1 MLHAPGGLDR
11 LSGRIETVG
20 EAKIDRMAETE
31 LPAKARKKGKS
42 RVAVLFAALLPRL
55 KILLPLAVATL
66 LMALGFFLLWQT
78 SLVYSESGSIQAA
91 ETART
96 RAVADIGAQIAR
108 LNARA
113 QEVVQSARVLE
124 ALGSGDEAGLTAAA
138 DAARAE
144 WPELVGASFYGAE
157 LPEIRERDLQRF
169 GYSRAQ
175 MLMQAQVNRKPAPA
189 QIHRIAGDGQ
199 QLVLALPVPGGAAPL
214 AYAYLALP
222 SSTVVD
228 ILQASGSSGGVRI
241 DLRQGD
247 GRGDLTVASS
257 SSTRGNST
265 GDLGVPIQGSELRL
279 AIASPDEQILVTR
292 NLWALIAMTALSLLG
307 GFVALW
313 LRQVGMQGATAA
325 LRPGKRSQ
333 VQEITL
339 AEAIRKQAEKDKDTA
354 TARPAAA
361 PVKADP
367 ATPAA
372 KEKRISVNRSI
383 FRAYDI
389 RGVLGQTL
397 TNDIARQIGRAIGSE
412 AQHRGLREI
421 VVGRDGRLSGP
432 DLSGALIEGLRAA
445 GCDVI
450 DIGVAPTPLTYFGAY
465 HLQTGSCVSVTGSH
479 NPPDYNGFKIVLGGE
494 TLSEGAIQDL
504 FARISEERYSSGS
517 GGLQVMN
524 LLDDYVARITDD
536 IQVENKLK
544 VVVDCG
550 NGVAGAVAPAVLQGI
565 GCEVH
570 ELYCDVD
577 GQFPNHHPDP
587 SDPRNLQDLILS
599 VKQTG
604 ADLGLAFDGD
614 GDRLGVVTRTGEIIY
629 PDRLLMLFAIDVLS
643 RNPGATIIYDVKCT
657 GHLQPLVLQ
666 HGGSPIMWR
675 TGHSL
680 IKAKMRET
688 GAQLAGE
695 MSGHFFFA
703 ERWYGF
709 DDAIYAAARLLEILA
724 GDLEGRTPE
733 AIFNAL
739 PKGVSTPELKIELH
753 EGEHYRFIE
762 AFKAKA
768 VFDGARLTTIDGV
781 RADWPD
787 GWGLVRA
794 SNTTP
799 VLVLRFD
806 ADNEAALKRIQGV
819 FREQLLA
826 LDRALPL
833 PF

>member
-1 MLHAPGGLDR
+1 
-11 LSGRIETVG
+11 
-20 EAKIDRMAETE
+20 MAEAE
-31 LPAKARKKGKS
+31 LPAKPRTGTKS
-42 RVAVLFAALLPRL
+42 PLAAMGGVLLSRL
-55 KILLPLAVATL
+55 KVLLPLVVATI
-66 LMALGFFLLWQT
+66 LMLVGFFLLWQC
-78 SLVYSESGSIQAA
+78 SLVYSESGTVAA
-91 ETART
+91 AQTSRE
-96 RAVADIGAQIAR
+96 RAVVAIGQRIGDAIR
-108 LNARA
+108 KA
-113 QEVVQSARVLE
+113 QEVVGSDAILA
-124 ALGSGDEAGLTAAA
+124 ALGTTDEAGLAAA
-138 DAARAE
+138 AEEARRS
-144 WPELVGASFYGAE
+144 WPELVDAAFYSPD
-157 LPEIRERDLQRF
+157 LPDIRERDLRRF

-175 MLMQAQVNRKPAPA
+175 MLMQAQLSGSPAPV
-189 QIHRIAGDGQ
+189 QVHNSSSEGQ
-199 QLVLALPVPGGAAPL
+199 QLVLVLPVKSEEATV

-222 SSTVVD
+222 VSVIVD
-228 ILQASGSSGGVRI
+228 VLKESVRASARI

-247 GRGDLTVASS
+247 GRGDLLIASS
-257 SSTRGNST
+257 GSSDGSSI
-265 GDLGVPIQGSELRL
+265 GDLGVPIEGSQLRL
-279 AIASPDEQILVTR
+279 AIADPDNQIVVTR
-292 NLWALIAMTALSLLG
+292 NLWVLVPATLICLLG
-307 GFVALW
+307 GFLALW
-313 LRQVGMQGATAA
+313 LRQVGMQGAAA
-325 LRPGKRSQ
+325 AFRPRNRNEPE
-333 VQEITL
+333 EITL
-339 AEAIRKQAEKDKDTA
+339 AEAIKKQAESDSA
-354 TARPAAA
+354 AAAAAAVAEPAASPA
-361 PVKADP
+361 RIEPVRSKP
-367 ATPAA
+367 G
-372 KEKRISVNRSI
+372 EKKIGISRSI

-397 TNDIARQIGRAIGSE
+397 TNDIARMIGRAIGSE

-450 DIGVAPTPLTYFGAY
+450 DIGLAPTPLTYFGAY

-504 FARISEERYSSGS
+504 FARISEERFSSGS

-524 LLDDYVARITDD
+524 LHDDYVARICDD

-550 NGVAGAVAPAVLQGI
+550 NGVAGAVAPAVLEGI

-570 ELYCDVD
+570 ELYCEVD
-577 GQFPNHHPDP
+577 GLFPNHHPDP

-604 ADLGLAFDGD
+604 ADIGLAFDGD
-614 GDRLGVVTRTGEIIY
+614 GDRLGVVTKTGEVIY

-657 GHLQPLVLQ
+657 GHLQPLILQ

-680 IKAKMRET
+680 IKSKMRET
-688 GAQLAGE
+688 SAQLAGE

-709 DDAIYAAARLLEILA
+709 DDAVYAAARLLEILA
-724 GDLEGRTPE
+724 GDPEGRSAE
-733 AIFNAL
+733 EIFAAL
-739 PKGVSTPELKIELH
+739 PKGVSTPELKIEMR

-762 AFKAKA
+762 AFRAKA
-768 VFDGARLTTIDGV
+768 NFEGARLTTIDGL

-806 ADNEAALKRIQGV
+806 ADNEVALKRIQSA
-819 FREQLLA
+819 FREQLQA
-826 LDRALPL
+826 LDSALPL